1 MQKRFLKV
9 EIVIWV
15 SGRNVMTSP
24 PFRCLHFFKPQQLFL
39 LHQSLVLCGWQR
51 SGGFSLTRGWLLL
64 GNDWHAA
71 AFLKAVHGRSVPP
84 FVLLLFI
91 LILLLQFSRTP
102 FVLWLF
108 SWSLCQDLSST
119 DVLWRAPGASQ
130 PGVLCYWLWSQF
142 PAHPVNLHSLLFL
155 RFTKGEV
162 ELC

>member
-1 MQKRFLKV
+1 
-9 EIVIWV
+9 
-15 SGRNVMTSP
+15 MTSP
-24 PFRCLHFFKPQQLFL
+24 PFRCLHFFKPQQLVP